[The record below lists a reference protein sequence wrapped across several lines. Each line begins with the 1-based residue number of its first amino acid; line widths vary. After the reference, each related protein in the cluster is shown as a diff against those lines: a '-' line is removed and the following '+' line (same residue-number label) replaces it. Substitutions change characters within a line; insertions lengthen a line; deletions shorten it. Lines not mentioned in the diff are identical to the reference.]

1 MRTFPF
7 RMILKI
13 GAVQRD
19 GTLPFAADAFVT
31 ICLAVLGGC
40 HGGELFGIDRPL
52 QASNDNRAPC
62 RNRQG
67 PN

>member
-13 GAVQRD
+13 GAVRRD

-31 ICLAVLGGC
+31 ICLAVPEERRSGG
-40 HGGELFGIDRPL
+40 LFGIDHPL
-52 QASNDNRAPC
+52 QASNDNKAPC